1 MLSKHFFIRR
11 GSEKEFSKE
20 VFLEQWFSAVPQGIF
35 GNVCRYFSLSQLGI
49 RGANSIK
56 WVGYC

>member
-1 MLSKHFFIRR
+1 M
-11 GSEKEFSKE
+11 KEFSKE